1 MPVALFALALAAFG
15 IGTCEFVVFGL
26 LPQMATDFGISVP
39 TAGHLVAAYALGVVV
54 GAPLLTAVS
63 VRLPRRTV
71 LVGLMLWFTVG
82 NLLSAVAPTYH
93 LELAARFVAGMP
105 HGAFFG
111 VGSVV
116 AASLVE
122 PAKRAVATS
131 LMFVGL
137 TIANVVGVPLTTA
150 FGQDIGWR
158 PIYAAVAAIGLVAA
172 GAIFLLVRN
181 ARTENV
187 SMRRELQA
195 FGDVQIWLTLGVATI
210 GVAGFFASFSY
221 IAPMLTE
228 VAGFSTRSLPLLLV
242 VFGLGMTTGT
252 LTGGRIAGRG
262 PTRAAVVLLTVQ
274 VVVAATFFVLLH
286 DRIAAVVL
294 MFVFAA
300 SVMSLTMCL
309 QIRIIDLAGHA
320 PHLAAAALQSAF
332 NASNALGAWA
342 GGIAIAAGFGF
353 ASPNLVASGLAAAG
367 LAIFAV
373 AIVLRRRQRRDAAAA
388 AAAAADREAAIRCA
402 TRTAS
407 TELATS

>member
-26 LPQMATDFGISVP
+26 LPQMATDFGVSVP

-63 VRLPRRTV
+63 ARLPRRTV

-82 NLLSAVAPTYH
+82 NALSAVAPTYH

-116 AASLVE
+116 AGSLVE

-158 PIYAAVAAIGLVAA
+158 PIYGAVAVIGLLAA
-172 GAIFLLVRN
+172 GAIALLVRD
-181 ARTENV
+181 ARTDTV
-187 SMRRELQA
+187 SMRRELSA
-195 FGDVQIWLTLGVATI
+195 FRDVQIWLTLGVATI

-221 IAPMLTE
+221 IAPMLTQ
-228 VAGFSTRSLPLLLV
+228 VAGFGTRTLPVLLV
-242 VFGLGMTTGT
+242 VFGLGMTAGT

-262 PTRAAVVLLTVQ
+262 PTRAAVVLLAVQ
-274 VVVAATFFVLLH
+274 VVVAAAFYLFLQDKV
-286 DRIAAVVL
+286 AAVVL
-294 MFVFAA
+294 VFVFAA

-309 QIRIIDLAGHA
+309 QTRIIDLAGHA

-342 GGIAIAAGFGF
+342 GGLAIAAGFGF
-353 ASPNLVASGLAAAG
+353 AAPNLVASGLAAAG
-367 LAIFAV
+367 LVIFAV
-373 AIVLRRRQRRDAAAA
+373 AIVLRRRQRRDAAVA
-388 AAAAADREAAIRCA
+388 AAAAADREAATRCT